1 MEQKN
6 STARTC
12 RRNSTW
18 GQAWTR
24 KGQLWF
30 PKPEINSYYIVRR
43 NKIHKDCKLQGM
55 TTWEN
60 IQNDTWFP
68 SSSKPLSQICTSPFL
83 WMDKSDVQ
91 YVAPLC
97 QNIDVEITGF
107 ASKRSIENKKLSRS
121 VIVCQDS
128 GEDKM
133 LSSKGLTQLLGKP
146 SGGVDPLYKQ
156 RFPRSHRDKC
166 MVVRCSA
173 MSCEPTMNLSIR
185 RVVRTTFLGKKM
197 KKKKNLSI
205 FLLPPTQ

>member
-1 MEQKN
+1 
-6 STARTC
+6 
-12 RRNSTW
+12 
-18 GQAWTR
+18 
-24 KGQLWF
+24 
-30 PKPEINSYYIVRR
+30 
-43 NKIHKDCKLQGM
+43 
-55 TTWEN
+55 
-60 IQNDTWFP
+60 
-68 SSSKPLSQICTSPFL
+68 
-83 WMDKSDVQ
+83 MDKSDVQ

-173 MSCEPTMNLSIR
+173 MSCEPTMNLSIT

-197 KKKKNLSI
+197 KKKKKLVYFSSTTNTIGTEAKTYTMISLFPFYGSSKG
-205 FLLPPTQ
+205 FTTSRTS